1 MNIGTL
7 WAQIG
12 LDNSLLKSGAKDSDR
27 VINDLAGSI
36 NSKLAG
42 AASVARSAL
51 GLLGVA
57 FSADY
62 IIRQVNAG
70 IEAIDNLHLSTVKMA
85 SMIATMQGPD
95 NIAQKYAEAKK
106 YAVGLADELRK
117 IDDISFANAEGLQ
130 AMAETMIMQ
139 GQVIDTNNKKEM
151 ESFAALSNMVAMY
164 TQGQNQGVQI
174 RQEMRALMTGEARM
188 GAVIAQQIDQ
198 MAKSSGDYKNGLK
211 DIIKL
216 GKEHGDFWARIEPYL
231 AGVKAAAPDIANSW
245 ESVKSSWDTAMTQL
259 KRNVFADV
267 YKEAIEKGREF
278 VDYIKNN
285 SEQIANAIKTSMS
298 ILGAAAKIA
307 LAYFMVFKVG
317 GGILTAARAILVW
330 FDTRLLLATFNM
342 QNSGIVARLW
352 AAIFGSE
359 VVTATWK
366 AGNAMTRLSIIGS
379 TIMAFFAG
387 WQIGKVLA
395 EKFETVRLFGVALAA
410 GLHKI
415 FARIVT
421 EYNTL
426 KMLLGGGASFFK
438 SVFLADYKGMVT
450 GLKTTWDNV
459 KGVRAAGKEKVK
471 QLDDFYAQS
480 FFEQT
485 DEQMAGPRKSKVKV
499 KVPDMEGFGD
509 KGGGAGKGGAGS
521 AKSDADARLT
531 YIQAAQEKELT
542 ILRNANAVRM
552 ALLNTQKEQGLVST
566 KAYLDQKYALETAGT
581 QKELEQVKAR
591 MVERE
596 AIAKKLSGKKGA
608 TAGSYQERAKVEQD
622 LAKINELE
630 SQLMQKKIEYDN
642 EMRKSNEELAKSYTD
657 VTAQILEY
665 KGKYE
670 EAAKLKVEQDRKS
683 AERMSVVSAASD
695 GDAKA
700 QALQAELEMLDKIAI
715 AKARQQDL
723 DEAMTNKLSAYEI
736 ELQKISALETTY
748 SITNADA
755 AQKRQDIYAQE
766 LAILETRRQ
775 AQETSSSEGM
785 RTYLALTS
793 QIQQTNNSLQEQIK
807 IVRELRGTFGQGFSD
822 AVKIQQEKI
831 LSLYQLG
838 TKTLNDY
845 MSAAENALSNAFGA
859 LLQGK
864 IDSLMDVF
872 TQFGQAVLK
881 IIADIMAQMTMAS
894 LMGKDSW
901 SGGGGSGWGSVISGI
916 IGGISSYYSGGA
928 GGVNVDTWGGI
939 AGGLMSGWKKGGT
952 FDSPSLSAHSNS
964 VVTKPTFFA
973 FASGAGV
980 MGEAGPEAI
989 LPLSRNSKGELG
1001 VKTDRGN
1008 TKNKNNVTHVHHW
1021 NVHALDAQSFHAYL
1035 MQNRESVASAMGSL
1049 ISDNSPARRMG

>member
-7 WAQIG
+7 WAQVG
-12 LDNSLLKSGAKDSDR
+12 LNNSLLKSGAKDSER
-27 VINDLAGSI
+27 VINDLSTSI
-36 NSKLAG
+36 NSKLTG
-42 AASVARSAL
+42 AANMAKTAL
-51 GLLGVA
+51 GLLGVG
-57 FSADY
+57 FTADY
-62 IIRQVNAG
+62 LIGQVNAG

-85 SMIATMQGPD
+85 SMISTTQGPD
-95 NIAQKYAEAKK
+95 NIAAKYAEAKK
-106 YAVGLADELRK
+106 YAVGLAEELRK
-117 IDDISFANAEGLQ
+117 IDDISFANSEGLQ

-164 TQGQNQGVQI
+164 TQGQNQGMQI
-174 RQEMRALMTGEARM
+174 RQEMRALMSGEARM
-188 GAVIAQQIDQ
+188 GAVVAQQIDQ
-198 MAKSSGDYKNGLK
+198 MAKSSGQYKNGLE
-211 DIIKL
+211 DIVKL
-216 GKEHGDFWARIEPYL
+216 GKEHGDFWQRIEPYL

-267 YKEAIEKGREF
+267 YKEATESGREF
-278 VDYIKNN
+278 VSFIKEN
-285 SEQIANAIKTSMS
+285 SDQIASAIKTSMTVMV
-298 ILGAAAKIA
+298 AAAKVAVAYFLVFKVAPAIYTAASIA
-307 LAYFMVFKVG
+307 LARYQVQMALASKEMVGATV
-317 GGILTAARAILVW
+317 IARTYALVMG
-330 FDTRLLLATFNM
+330 TQTVSAC
-342 QNSGIVARLW
+342 W
-352 AAIFGSE
+352 AA
-359 VVTATWK
+359 A
-366 AGNAMTRLSIIGS
+366 NAMGKVKIAGS
-379 TIMAFFAG
+379 VLIAFFAG

-395 EKFETVRLFGVALAA
+395 EKFETIRLFGVALAA
-410 GLHKI
+410 SLHKL
-415 FARIVT
+415 FQYCVT
-421 EYNTL
+421 GFNMVKSAMSGYGTHLSTL
-426 KMLLGGGASFFK
+426 FSGDFG
-438 SVFLADYKGMVT
+438 GMVDNV
-450 GLKTTWDNV
+450 KTTWKNIKGEWQNGQEQV
-459 KGVRAAGKEKVK
+459 KK
-471 QLDDFYAQS
+471 LDDFYAQS

-485 DEQMAGPRKSKVKV
+485 NEQMAGPRVGKEPAA
-499 KVPDMEGFGD
+499 VPVIEPP
-509 KGGGAGKGGAGS
+509 KGGGGTGGKGGGS

-596 AIAKKLSGKKGA
+596 AVVKKLSGKKGA
-608 TAGSYQERAKVEQD
+608 VAGTFQERAKVEQD
-622 LAKINELE
+622 LAKINDLE
-630 SQLMQKKIEYDN
+630 SQLAQKKIEYDN

-657 VTAQILEY
+657 VAAQILEY

-670 EAAKLKVEQDRKS
+670 EAAKLKVEQDKKS
-683 AERMSVVSAASD
+683 AERMSVVSAASG

-748 SITNADA
+748 SISNADA

-766 LAILETRRQ
+766 LAILETRRA

-793 QIQQTNNSLQEQIK
+793 QIQQTNNSLQEQIR

-838 TKTLNDY
+838 AKTLNDY

>member
-1 MNIGTL
+1 MNLGTL

-12 LDNSLLKSGAKDSDR
+12 LNNSLLKAGAKDSER
-27 VINDLAGSI
+27 VINDLSGSI
-36 NSKLAG
+36 NTKLAS
-42 AASVARSAL
+42 AANMARSAL

-62 IIRQVNAG
+62 LIRQVNAG

-85 SMIATMQGPD
+85 SMISTMQGPD

-106 YAVGLADELRK
+106 YAVELVEALRK

-164 TQGQNQGVQI
+164 TQGQNQGMQI

-188 GAVIAQQIDQ
+188 GAVVAQQIDQ
-198 MAKSSGDYKNGLK
+198 MAKSSGEYKNGLK
-211 DIIKL
+211 DIVKL
-216 GKEHGDFWARIEPYL
+216 GKEHDDFWKRIGPYL

-245 ESVKSSWDTAMTQL
+245 ESVKSSWETAMTQL

-267 YKEAIEKGREF
+267 YKEATEKGREF
-278 VDYIKNN
+278 VDFIKNN
-285 SEQIANAIKTSMS
+285 SEQIANSIKTSMS

-410 GLHKI
+410 GLHKL
-415 FARIVT
+415 FQQIVNDFNMMKT
-421 EYNTL
+421 VL
-426 KMLLGGGASFFK
+426 SGGVNIVSKFWSGDFKGAYGGVSE
-438 SVFLADYKGMVT
+438 
-450 GLKTTWDNV
+450 TWGNM
-459 KGVRAAGKEKVK
+459 KAAKQAGDAKIK

-485 DEQMAGPRKSKVKV
+485 NEQMAGPRKSKVEA
-499 KVPDMEGFGD
+499 KVPDMKGLGGGGGG
-509 KGGGAGKGGAGS
+509 KGGKGAGS

-566 KAYLDQKYALETAGT
+566 KAYLDQKYALETAST

-670 EAAKLKVEQDRKS
+670 EAAKLKVEQDKKS
-683 AERMSVVSAASD
+683 AERMSVVSAASG
-695 GDAKA
+695 GDTKA
-700 QALQAELEMLDKIAI
+700 QALQA
-715 AKARQQDL
+715 
-723 DEAMTNKLSAYEI
+723 
-736 ELQKISALETTY
+736 
-748 SITNADA
+748 
-755 AQKRQDIYAQE
+755 
-766 LAILETRRQ
+766 
-775 AQETSSSEGM
+775 
-785 RTYLALTS
+785 
-793 QIQQTNNSLQEQIK
+793 
-807 IVRELRGTFGQGFSD
+807 
-822 AVKIQQEKI
+822 
-831 LSLYQLG
+831 
-838 TKTLNDY
+838 
-845 MSAAENALSNAFGA
+845 
-859 LLQGK
+859 
-864 IDSLMDVF
+864 
-872 TQFGQAVLK
+872 
-881 IIADIMAQMTMAS
+881 
-894 LMGKDSW
+894 
-901 SGGGGSGWGSVISGI
+901 
-916 IGGISSYYSGGA
+916 
-928 GGVNVDTWGGI
+928 
-939 AGGLMSGWKKGGT
+939 
-952 FDSPSLSAHSNS
+952 
-964 VVTKPTFFA
+964 
-973 FASGAGV
+973 
-980 MGEAGPEAI
+980 
-989 LPLSRNSKGELG
+989 
-1001 VKTDRGN
+1001 
-1008 TKNKNNVTHVHHW
+1008 
-1021 NVHALDAQSFHAYL
+1021 
-1035 MQNRESVASAMGSL
+1035 
-1049 ISDNSPARRMG
+1049 

>member
-12 LDNSLLKSGAKDSDR
+12 LDNSMLKSGSKDSER
-27 VINDLAGSI
+27 IINDLAGSI
-36 NSKLAG
+36 NSKLTG
-42 AASVARSAL
+42 AANVARSAL

-70 IEAIDNLHLSTVKMA
+70 IEAIDNLNLSTIKMA
-85 SMIATMQGPD
+85 SMISTMQGPD

-106 YAVGLADELRK
+106 YAVGLAEELRK

-164 TQGQNQGVQI
+164 TQGQNQGMQI
-174 RQEMRALMTGEARM
+174 RQEMRALMTGEARQ
-188 GAVIAQQIDQ
+188 GAIVAQQIDQ

-267 YKEAIEKGREF
+267 YKEATEKGREF
-278 VDYIKNN
+278 VDFIKNN
-285 SEQIANAIKTSMS
+285 SEQIANAIKTSAS
-298 ILGAAAKIA
+298 IIAAATKVAIAYFLVFKVAPAVYTAASIA
-307 LAYFMVFKVG
+307 LARYQIQMALASKEMVG
-317 GGILTAARAILVW
+317 ATLIARTYALVMG
-330 FDTRLLLATFNM
+330 TET
-342 QNSGIVARLW
+342 
-352 AAIFGSE
+352 
-359 VVTATWK
+359 VTACFAAANALGK
-366 AGNAMTRLSIIGS
+366 VKIAGSILI
-379 TIMAFFAG
+379 AFFAG

-395 EKFETVRLFGVALAA
+395 EKFETIRLFGVALASS
-410 GLHKI
+410 LHQLFQYCITGFNMVKE
-415 FARIVT
+415 A
-421 EYNTL
+421 
-426 KMLLGGGASFFK
+426 ASGYGTHLK
-438 SVFLADYKGMVT
+438 SVFSGDFGGMV
-450 GLKTTWDNV
+450 DNV
-459 KGVRAAGKEKVK
+459 KKTWGNISGAWKEGREQVK
-471 QLDDFYAQS
+471 KIDDVYGQM

-485 DEQMAGPRKSKVKV
+485 DEQMAGPRKSKVEAKTP
-499 KVPDMEGFGD
+499 KIKSSGGD
-509 KGGGAGKGGAGS
+509 GKDKKGKGGS
-521 AKSDADARLT
+521 EKTDADARLT
-531 YIQAAQEKELT
+531 YLQAAQEKELT

-596 AIAKKLSGKKGA
+596 AVVKKLSGKKGMV
-608 TAGSYQERAKVEQD
+608 AGTFQERAKVEQD

-630 SQLMQKKIEYDN
+630 SQLAQKKIEYDN
-642 EMRKSNEELAKSYTD
+642 EIRKSNEELAKSYTD
-657 VTAQILEY
+657 VAAQILEY

-670 EAAKLKVEQDRKS
+670 EAAKLKVEQDKKS
-683 AERMSVVSAASD
+683 AERMSVVSAASG
-695 GDAKA
+695 GDTKA

-748 SITNADA
+748 SISNADA

-766 LAILETRRQ
+766 LAILETRRA

-793 QIQQTNNSLQEQIK
+793 QIQQTNNSLQEQIR

-838 TKTLNDY
+838 AKTLNDY
-845 MSAAENALSNAFGA
+845 MSAAENALSSAFGA

-916 IGGISSYYSGGA
+916 IGGISSYYGGTSGVD
-928 GGVNVDTWGGI
+928 VNNWGGI
-939 AGGLMSGWKKGGT
+939 AGGLMSGWRKGGT

-1008 TKNKNNVTHVHHW
+1008 TKDKNKVTHVHHW